1 MISLSPRS
9 PAHSAETAQR
19 AFLQRLVQF
28 IEQPTSDG
36 RLIPGTRLSEER
48 LRQFVQFL
56 RLRAQGDQPMALRIR
71 WILGQLENAAS
82 GEQKVAGISLNKLQR
97 LLRSIPGHADFSIAA
112 LPSAQAAPQPDR
124 LAEQL
129 PAFDARLAALGDVL
143 GELHGSAGQ
152 LNQRIAAL
160 EQAIAA
166 LRDWRATLEQPT
178 ARPETRTA
186 PQAPREPDSDASI
199 EGWFSDFLD

>member
-71 WILGQLENAAS
+71 WILGQLEHAAPGRAAS
-82 GEQKVAGISLNKLQR
+82 ACGSTVRRHRHG
-97 LLRSIPGHADFSIAA
+97 ADRGA
-112 LPSAQAAPQPDR
+112 
-124 LAEQL
+124 
-129 PAFDARLAALGDVL
+129 
-143 GELHGSAGQ
+143 
-152 LNQRIAAL
+152 
-160 EQAIAA
+160 
-166 LRDWRATLEQPT
+166 
-178 ARPETRTA
+178 
-186 PQAPREPDSDASI
+186 
-199 EGWFSDFLD
+199 

>member
-1 MISLSPRS
+1 MTSHSPRS

-71 WILGQLENAAS
+71 WILGQLEHAAP
-82 GEQKVAGISLNKLQR
+82 GEQKVAGISLNQLQR

-112 LPSAQAAPQPDR
+112 PPGAQAAAQADR

-129 PAFDARLAALGDVL
+129 PAFDARLATLGDAL
-143 GELHGSAGQ
+143 GELHDSARQ
-152 LNQRIAAL
+152 LHQRIEAL
-160 EQAIAA
+160 EQTITA
-166 LRDWRATLEQPT
+166 LRDWRATLEKPA

-186 PQAPREPDSDASI
+186 PQVPREPDSDASI